1 MGWYFYFHYFV
12 SLVLSGKIPWV
23 RCYMYTTLH
32 STLFKK
38 ASLFLFL
45 IFLIFF
51 ITLILFNTV
60 SFAAPQN
67 PLCRRTLESNPGQL
81 RLRHWL
87 SGAVSFERQIRY
99 FEVVE
104 YYLKTLA
111 GDIQREGSAV
121 PLWLREHSQDEETI
135 SSGGPCGFN
144 SSHR

>member
-1 MGWYFYFHYFV
+1 MGWYCRVYYFV
-12 SLVLSGKIPWV
+12 PWVLSDKIPWV
-23 RCYMYTTLH
+23 HCLLYSTLH

-45 IFLIFF
+45 IFFIFF
-51 ITLILFNTV
+51 ITLFNTV
-60 SFAAPQN
+60 SFSAPQN

-87 SGAVSFERQIRY
+87 SGAISFKRKIRS

-111 GDIQREGSAV
+111 GDIQREGAAV
-121 PLWLREHSQDEETI
+121 PLWLREHSQDQETI
-135 SSGGPCGFN
+135 SSGGPSGFN